1 VDVVKVAVATAAEA
15 VVTVVEAVASV
26 AMTAIAAN
34 QATYVHESTPLCG
47 ECFFVYLC
55 GD

>member
-1 VDVVKVAVATAAEA
+1 VKVAVATAAEA

-34 QATYVHESTPLCG
+34 PATCANESTPLCG
-47 ECFFVYLC
+47 ECFFV
-55 GD
+55 